1 MARFSPKIEIIN
13 HFDSLVNRIDID
25 IDSCLEKFNHQLVK
39 DLQQSY
45 LYDRIKAK
53 SGSLFAIK
61 VYKDSLYISQF
72 WSETSKVIDYLKQIR
87 MRTIEELKKEQQETL
102 EKYNVNSERFKSE
115 INEGKSLEQ
124 LRKEIFDEKFYF
136 QIQIKQSI
144 WAFNVFTIV
153 TDFYMSQS
161 DIESLE

>member
-1 MARFSPKIEIIN
+1 MAMISPKIEIIN

-45 LYDRIKAK
+45 LYDRVMAK
-53 SGSLFAIK
+53 IESLFAIK
-61 VYKDSLYISQF
+61 VYKDSLIKSQF
-72 WSETSKVIDYLKQIR
+72 WPETSKVIDYLKQIR

-102 EKYNVNSERFKSE
+102 EKYNVNSGRFKSE
-115 INEGKSLEQ
+115 INQGKSIEQ
-124 LRKEIFDEKFYF
+124 LRKEIFDQKFYF
-136 QIQIKQSI
+136 QIQTKQSI
-144 WAFNVFTIV
+144 WAFNVFTIIS
-153 TDFYMSQS
+153 DFYMSQS